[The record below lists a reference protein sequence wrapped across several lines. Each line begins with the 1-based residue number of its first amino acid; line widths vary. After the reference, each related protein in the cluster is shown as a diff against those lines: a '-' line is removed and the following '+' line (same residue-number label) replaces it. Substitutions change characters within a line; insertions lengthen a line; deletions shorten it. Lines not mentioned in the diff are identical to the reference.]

1 MKTRGDGLTPI
12 LQVELPS
19 DELLKAVEQLSL
31 PDLEQFSRQVTRLVA
46 KRRAPVLPQQ
56 EAELLLKINQSVLAP
71 DLEARN
77 HELLSKRREGT
88 ITPDEMDEFVA
99 LTDKLENLN
108 VERMSSL
115 AKLAQLRQTTLPD
128 LMKDLGIQE
137 LDVV

>member
-1 MKTRGDGLTPI
+1 MPI